1 MTLQERARELTHAWV
16 LCVIVIAGAAR
27 TDGGKGV
34 GGGTGGKDIWSRRQR
49 GEFLIIS

>member
-34 GGGTGGKDIWSRRQR
+34 GVAR
-49 GEFLIIS
+49 GERTYGGEGREVSF

>member
-27 TDGGKGV
+27 TGREKGV
-34 GGGTGGKDIWSRRQR
+34 GVAR
-49 GEFLIIS
+49 GEGHIEQKAER